1 MENLKTEFLTFMQE
15 MVENNLN
22 LLIKQDAEYAQCKEE
37 IKNNNLGAIGE
48 IMNKLSDKDKE
59 LLDKNAMNEFTIS
72 AIEQSFLY
80 KQGWR
85 DCINFLKI
93 LKIL

>member
-1 MENLKTEFLTFMQE
+1 MENLKNEFLTFMQE

-22 LLIKQDAEYAQCKEE
+22 LLIKQDAEYARCKEG
-37 IKNNNLGAIGE
+37 IKNNLGTVDE
-48 IMNKLSDKDKE
+48 ILNKLSDEDKE
-59 LLDKNAMNEFTIS
+59 LLDQNAMDEFTIS

-80 KQGWR
+80 KQGWS
-85 DCINFLKI
+85 DCINFLKM

>member
-22 LLIKQDAEYAQCKEE
+22 LLIKQDTEYARCKEE
-37 IKNNNLGAIGE
+37 IKNNLGAIGE
-48 IMNKLSDKDKE
+48 IMNKLSDEDKE
-59 LLDKNAMNEFTIS
+59 LMDKNAMDEFTIS

-80 KQGWR
+80 KQG
-85 DCINFLKI
+85 
-93 LKIL
+93 

>member
-22 LLIKQDAEYAQCKEE
+22 LLIKQDAEYARCKEKIKDNLNAVDE
-37 IKNNNLGAIGE
+37 IL
-48 IMNKLSDKDKE
+48 NKLSGEDKK

-85 DCINFLKI
+85 DCIKFLKMLKI
-93 LKIL
+93 L